1 MTNLK
6 DFAMNILA
14 QNPQIANNPN
24 AQSMI
29 QAIQSG
35 DDKQGEQIA
44 KNLCDS
50 YGISPQQAV
59 QDAKR
64 FFNIPL

>member
-14 QNPQIANNPN
+14 QHPQIANNPN

-35 DDKQGEQIA
+35 DDKRGEQIA

>member
-6 DFAMNILA
+6 DFALNLIS

-24 AQSMI
+24 AQGML

-35 DDKQGEQIA
+35 DSKRGEEIA
-44 KNLCDS
+44 KNLCNS
-50 YGISPQQAV
+50 YGITPDQAV
-59 QDAKR
+59 QQAKR
-64 FFNIPL
+64 FFNLPL

>member
-14 QNPQIANNPN
+14 QNPRIANNPN

-35 DDKQGEQIA
+35 DDKRGEQIA